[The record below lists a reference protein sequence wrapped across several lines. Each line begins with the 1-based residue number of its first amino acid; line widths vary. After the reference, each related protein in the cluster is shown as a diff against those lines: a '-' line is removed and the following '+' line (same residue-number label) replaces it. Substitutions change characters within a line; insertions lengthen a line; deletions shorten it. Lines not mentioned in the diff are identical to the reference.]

1 MGPGTNSDYRMV
13 MHEMILTIPCCKEKL
28 VNLITISLTNS
39 HVTQKL
45 ITKDLKIS
53 DLCDTIDGSP
63 PGSAIPGI
71 LQARTLEWV
80 AISFSSA

>member
-53 DLCDTIDGSP
+53 DLNCFVKIIFMTDLVKL
-63 PGSAIPGI
+63 A
-71 LQARTLEWV
+71 
-80 AISFSSA
+80 